1 METNLQP
8 LETLFSSFDQEGK
21 GGLTFD
27 NFTALNEYVGVPM
40 YKTELRR
47 VFDLIDAR
55 KVGRVSMDEVRA
67 QINLCNNNLVGTD
80 DGSQDKIGVG
90 SNEEG
95 LMRQ

>member
-8 LETLFSSFDQEGK
+8 LETMFSSFDEEGK

-40 YKTELRR
+40 FKTELRR

-55 KVGRVSMDEVRA
+55 KVGRVSIDEVRA
-67 QINLCNNNLVGTD
+67 QINLSNNNLVGAD
-80 DGSQDKIGVG
+80 DSA
-90 SNEEG
+90 
-95 LMRQ
+95 